1 MTEAVK
7 GALVALALSPL
18 VTLVFAYT
26 FRIPIPFAC
35 YIGPFGEINS
45 YSMSISEVVTSVLIA
60 WMFYMMLGGIF
71 VVPLCGA
78 ILGALVGHRYANS
91 KFKSRIVLLSSAL
104 ACAGPIFVMSILD
117 LLIGPW

>member
-45 YSMSISEVVTSVLIA
+45 YSMSILSCYFCFIA
-60 WMFYMMLGGIF
+60 WMFFDAWRHFCSSIVGCAHRLPFKIQSGLCYGA
-71 VVPLCGA
+71 VV
-78 ILGALVGHRYANS
+78 
-91 KFKSRIVLLSSAL
+91 
-104 ACAGPIFVMSILD
+104 IFVMSILD